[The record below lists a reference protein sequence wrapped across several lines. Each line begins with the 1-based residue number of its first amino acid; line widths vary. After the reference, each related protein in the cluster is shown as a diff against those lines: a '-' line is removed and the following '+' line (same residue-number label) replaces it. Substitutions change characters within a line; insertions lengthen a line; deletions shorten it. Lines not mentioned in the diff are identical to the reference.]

1 MAPLEPATR
10 LESIQERAAGS
21 TDGGA
26 VGISDLKIESMEDSI
41 ILILVPIDPFAW
53 SILIKT
59 FAVADHR

>member
-1 MAPLEPATR
+1 M
-10 LESIQERAAGS
+10 
-21 TDGGA
+21 
-26 VGISDLKIESMEDSI
+26 GISDLKIESMEDSI

>member
-1 MAPLEPATR
+1 MAARTR
-10 LESIQERAAGS
+10 GAAE
-21 TDGGA
+21 
-26 VGISDLKIESMEDSI
+26 ISDLKIESMEDSI